1 MKTEKTQQPTRTV
14 GRRRAL
20 TASLLTG
27 VVGLGSSARAQ
38 EQSPKTRLRMATS
51 WPTSLPLLHESALD
65 FARSVEALTDGR
77 LVIDVDDPGKHGK
90 PVGILDLVRSGD
102 YDLGHTTAQY
112 YAQALPAIDFFTA
125 VPFGLTPIENHA
137 WMLEGRGLEL
147 LNQALAPT
155 GVRAQVAGDTG
166 TQMGGWFTK
175 EILTAD
181 DLKGLRIRIAGF
193 CGRVLEG
200 LGAKPVGLPLGQI
213 ASAFEAKSIDAADI
227 VGPAIDQAVGVAKHA
242 RYYYAPWHEL
252 NVALHLFMNSKRIDA
267 LPPAWKTALHEAAS
281 ACALR
286 SLARAQYRNAVAMQE
301 LLAQGVQ
308 LRRFP
313 DSVVHALQAATTLE
327 LEKAAGADKR
337 SAAVIDSWRA
347 AKGLL
352 LPYGLQ
358 VDAAALQV
366 RNTM

>member
-1 MKTEKTQQPTRTV
+1 
-14 GRRRAL
+14 
-20 TASLLTG
+20 
-27 VVGLGSSARAQ
+27 
-38 EQSPKTRLRMATS
+38 MATS
-51 WPTSLPLLHESALD
+51 WPTSLPLLHESAVD
-65 FARSVEALTDGR
+65 FARTVEALTDGR
-77 LVIDVDDPGKHGK
+77 LVIDVEDPGKHGK

-147 LNQALAPT
+147 LNQALAPS
-155 GVRAQVAGDTG
+155 GVRALVAGDTG

-175 EILTAD
+175 EIRAPE
-181 DLKGLRIRIAGF
+181 DLKDLRIRIAGF
-193 CGRVLEG
+193 PGRVLAR
-200 LGAKPVGLPLGQI
+200 LGAKPIGLPLGQI

-227 VGPAIDQAVGVAKHA
+227 VGPAIDQAVGVARHA
-242 RYYYAPWHEL
+242 KFYYAPWHEL

-267 LPPAWKTALHEAAS
+267 LPPAWKSALREAAS

-286 SLARAQYRNAVAMQE
+286 SLARAQYRNAVAMRD

-313 DSVVHALQAATTLE
+313 NPVIEALQTATTLE
-327 LEKAAGADKR
+327 LEKAAGEDQGA
-337 SAAVIDSWRA
+337 AAVIKSWQA
-347 AKGLL
+347 AKDLL
-352 LPYGLQ
+352 LPYGQQL
-358 VDAAALQV
+358 DAAALQV
-366 RNTM
+366 RNKV